1 MTGAYAFDCAYSS
14 TDSLHWRLNEMGGW
28 NWRQGDSHWYGDY
41 LACSPFEGVRIRICD
56 FPGKSGESYIY
67 ESDVRC
73 RPECKTP
80 MPEIDEAYRKMLAQI
95 PAVNVREIEWFD

>member
-14 TDSLHWRLNEMGGW
+14 TDSLRWRLNEMGGW
-28 NWRQGDSHWYGDY
+28 KWSQGDSHWYGDY

-56 FPGKSGESYIY
+56 FPGKSGQSYTY
-67 ESDVRC
+67 ESDVKR

-80 MPEIDEAYRKMLAQI
+80 MTEIDEAYRKTLARI